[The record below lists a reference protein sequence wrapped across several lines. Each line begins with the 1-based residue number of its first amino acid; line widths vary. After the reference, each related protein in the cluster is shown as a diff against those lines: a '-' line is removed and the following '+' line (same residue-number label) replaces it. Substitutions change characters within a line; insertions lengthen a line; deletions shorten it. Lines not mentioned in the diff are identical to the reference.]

1 MKIKS
6 LLFLCLF
13 RIIGKH
19 LLIETEDTA
28 EAGQA
33 GSNDPGK
40 GCLPQSPANKADDAH
55 PLQMLHLMRT
65 VVFWIRGTL
74 EETRPEPTTTSRR
87 R

>member
-33 GSNDPGK
+33 GSTDPGK
-40 GCLPQSPANKADDAH
+40 GVPPPVPGYQ
-55 PLQMLHLMRT
+55 
-65 VVFWIRGTL
+65 IG
-74 EETRPEPTTTSRR
+74 
-87 R
+87 